1 MELHGM
7 MTIYEILALSGA
19 LIGVYVKLQNDM
31 TKVKNRV
38 YVLAQSK
45 DEVKDLIKEVMN
57 DIHEIKLLLAR
68 KQIDS

>member
-38 YVLAQSK
+38 YVLEQSK